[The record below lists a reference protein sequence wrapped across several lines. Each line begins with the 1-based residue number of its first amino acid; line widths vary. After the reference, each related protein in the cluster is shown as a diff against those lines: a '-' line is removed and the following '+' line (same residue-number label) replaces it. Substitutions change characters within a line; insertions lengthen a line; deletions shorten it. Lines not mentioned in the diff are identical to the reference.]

1 MSESECRILVP
12 LQMRPAGPEERTTVI
27 PFEEYLA
34 EIQRRY
40 REENKEKI
48 AENQRRYYEENKEK
62 IAEDNARAR
71 AKRRAA

>member
-34 EIQRRY
+34 ENKRRY

-48 AENQRRYYEENKEK
+48 AEN
-62 IAEDNARAR
+62 NARAR